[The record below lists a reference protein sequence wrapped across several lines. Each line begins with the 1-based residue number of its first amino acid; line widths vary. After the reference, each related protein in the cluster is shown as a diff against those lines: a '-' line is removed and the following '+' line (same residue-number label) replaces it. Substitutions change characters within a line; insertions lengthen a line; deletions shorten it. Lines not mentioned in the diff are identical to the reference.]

1 MTTVYTFDKW
11 VETFKPTL
19 NPRNNWGGDYSAY
32 ETYGEDLEYVSQQ
45 DVHNVWTE
53 VDIDNG
59 TTILAGFWRVNR
71 IQYFVTTEPWTDENT
86 EVPTWAYRECDC
98 RKVVTDGILDY
109 LDDYDPACEE
119 CNEGTIDIPCDTVE
133 DLKQIYG
140 EGVEIVG

>member
-71 IQYFVTTEPWTDENT
+71 IQYFVTAEPWTDEDT
-86 EVPTWAYRECDC
+86 EVPSWAYRDCDCKTEENDYEYDVDCTECD
-98 RKVVTDGILDY
+98 
-109 LDDYDPACEE
+109 
-119 CNEGTIDIPCDTVE
+119 EGTIDIPVDTVE
-133 DLKQIYG
+133 DLKAIYG
-140 EGVEIVG
+140 EDVEIVG